1 MGKIH
6 CMPLFKLYFQL
17 VPLLF
22 WLIGLMPFFPFFD
35 ARSKNMEIP
44 ILKGSARI
52 SSRLNFVCP
61 QLFPSSGFW
70 SVQPPNDVME
80 NDKVGSSSLYNTL
93 KVELLLFIKYFV
105 FLSECFIG
113 SLWKCVCAKPT
124 KGNFVLSSLL
134 YHTCYVIIYVLIW
147 RSDWGFDVIFYWN
160 LVIQQTIKTG
170 KVECIGP
177 IGTSKLFGSFII
189 IGSMYL

>member
-6 CMPLFKLYFQL
+6 CTPLFKLYFQF

-22 WLIGLMPFFPFFD
+22 LADWPYAFFPFFD
-35 ARSKNMEIP
+35 ACSKNMEIP

-52 SSRLNFVCP
+52 SSRLNFICP

-80 NDKVGSSSLYNTL
+80 NDKVGSNSLYNNL

-124 KGNFVLSSLL
+124 KGNFVLPSLL
-134 YHTCYVIIYVLIW
+134 YHTCYVIINVLIW
-147 RSDWGFDVIFYWN
+147 RSDWGFDAIFLLKSCYSAN
-160 LVIQQTIKTG
+160 H
-170 KVECIGP
+170 
-177 IGTSKLFGSFII
+177 
-189 IGSMYL
+189 